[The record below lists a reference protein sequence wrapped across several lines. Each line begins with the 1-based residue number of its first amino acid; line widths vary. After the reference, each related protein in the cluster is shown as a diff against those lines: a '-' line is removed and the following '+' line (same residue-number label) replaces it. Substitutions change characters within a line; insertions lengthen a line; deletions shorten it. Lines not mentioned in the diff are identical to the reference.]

1 MLGHWAALL
10 PIPLPASP
18 SPIDVTALGIWALQ
32 FTPRVA
38 LLEDCVVAEV
48 SASARL
54 FGGMQPLHDL
64 VEAGAMEL
72 GARIAWAPTGTAALA
87 LVHHASTPEDC
98 DGFRAPLAQS
108 LDPLP
113 LAAITAVAAHHATL
127 ARIGCLTLGDVRA
140 LPRGGLSRRFDKAL
154 LQAMDQA
161 YGLRPEVY
169 DWITLPET
177 FHARLELMS
186 RVETAPALLFGARR
200 LLLQMAGWLAARRLG
215 ATAFTLRWCHDVM
228 RAKDAGTG
236 GELTVRTAHPTQHV
250 EHFSRLLAEHL
261 AKVQLLAP
269 AGDIEL
275 LVSEVAPIVEES
287 RSLIPETLRK
297 GSSTDLALE
306 RIQARLG
313 EGCVRRPIL
322 CEDHRLEWMQ
332 CWESDAFKRRKAA
345 EPAYE
350 LPLPTWVL
358 EEPLRL
364 IERDNRPI
372 YQGPLQLLLGPDRV
386 EGGWWHRSE
395 ACEGGGGGG
404 GKDAKPL
411 NVQRDYWLALSPHA
425 GVLWVFQQRL
435 AGDQTAWFLHG
446 HFG

>member
-38 LLEDCVVAEV
+38 LLEDCVVAEM

-87 LVHHASTPEDC
+87 LVHHAANREDC
-98 DGFRAPLAQS
+98 DGFRAPLAQW

-127 ARIGCLTLGDVRA
+127 ARIGCRTLGDVRA

-200 LLLQMAGWLAARRLG
+200 LLLQMGGWLAARRLG

-250 EHFSRLLAEHL
+250 EHFARLLAEHL

-332 CWESDAFKRRKAA
+332 CWESGVLKRRKAA
-345 EPAYE
+345 QPAYE

-386 EGGWWHRSE
+386 EGGWWHRGE
-395 ACEGGGGGG
+395 GAEGGQ
-404 GKDAKPL
+404 DAKPL

-446 HFG
+446 HFA